1 MAKRTFYG
9 WWVAWSGFLALV
21 VVMGLVN
28 GTFAVFFEFLEEG
41 EGWSRGWISTGFAA
55 YVATA
60 GLISPLIGWLIDR
73 FGARAVMA
81 AGSVV
86 VAACLVVLSQMR
98 DLQHFIL
105 TMVALGVGTTA
116 VSFIPVQKL
125 VATWF
130 VAARGTAMGLAM
142 AGGPLGAAVTPYLA
156 RWMFPEIGWRASY
169 AVYGLA
175 LVLLLAPLILFV
187 IRNRPSDLG
196 LLPDGTATE
205 AATPAAGESEA
216 EAPAGALSLKRAL
229 LSPTFIFFCFVGLLT
244 ALGSGAPPLHF
255 FVFARDRGFDLTSA
269 ATVISIFSV
278 ASVLG
283 SLLFGWLAGLLD
295 KRITIALVNILA
307 AASIGAMLIP
317 WQPWLL
323 FAAVGLFGICWG
335 ALFVVWPMLLSEV
348 FGVRIFA
355 ALMGVITVPIT
366 LGWAAAPILAGI
378 DHDVNGNYLLS
389 FGGLALLIAAAGVL
403 IASVRPLP
411 EAAELD
417 CGDL

>member
-1 MAKRTFYG
+1 MAKRIFYG
-9 WWVAWSGFLALV
+9 WWVAWGGFMALV

-28 GTFAVFFEFLEEG
+28 GTFAVFFDFLEDG

-81 AGSVV
+81 AGSVA

-105 TMVALGVGTTA
+105 TMVALGAGTTA

-142 AGGPLGAAVTPYLA
+142 AGGPLGAAATPYLA

-175 LVLLLAPLILFV
+175 LVLLLAPLILFL

-196 LLPDGTATE
+196 LEPDG
-205 AATPAAGESEA
+205 AAGEAAAAEETGA
-216 EAPAGALSLKRAL
+216 EATAGELSLKGAL
-229 LSPTFIFFCFVGLLT
+229 LSPAFIFFCFVGLLT

-255 FVFARDRGFDLTSA
+255 FVFARDRGLDLTSA

-283 SLLFGWLAGLLD
+283 SLLFGWLAGQID
-295 KRITIALVNILA
+295 KRLTIALVNVLA
-307 AASIGAMLIP
+307 AASIGAMLVP

-355 ALMGVITVPIT
+355 ALMGAITVPIT

-378 DHDVNGNYLLS
+378 DYDVNGSYLLS
-389 FGGLALLIAAAGVL
+389 FGGLALLIAGAGVMMVL
-403 IASVRPLP
+403 FRFSAQPRSTMHKAV
-411 EAAELD
+411 
-417 CGDL
+417 

>member
-1 MAKRTFYG
+1 MAKRIFYG
-9 WWVAWSGFLALV
+9 WWVAWGGFMALV

-28 GTFAVFFEFLEEG
+28 GTFAVFFDFLEDG

-81 AGSVV
+81 AGSVA

-98 DLQHFIL
+98 DLQHYIL
-105 TMVALGVGTTA
+105 TMVALGAGTTA

-142 AGGPLGAAVTPYLA
+142 AGGPLGAAATPYLA

-175 LVLLLAPLILFV
+175 LVLLLAPLILFL

-196 LLPDGTATE
+196 LEPDG
-205 AATPAAGESEA
+205 AAGEAAAAEETGA
-216 EAPAGALSLKRAL
+216 EATAGELSLKGAL
-229 LSPTFIFFCFVGLLT
+229 LSPAFIFFCFVGLLT

-255 FVFARDRGFDLTSA
+255 FVFARDRGLDLTSA

-283 SLLFGWLAGLLD
+283 SLLFGWLAGQID
-295 KRITIALVNILA
+295 KRLTIALVNVLA

-323 FAAVGLFGICWG
+323 FAAVGVFGICWG

-355 ALMGVITVPIT
+355 ALMGAITVPIT

-378 DHDVNGNYLLS
+378 DYDVNGSYLLS

-403 IASVRPLP
+403 IAIVRPAP
-411 EAAELD
+411 PAAEKE
-417 CGDL
+417 